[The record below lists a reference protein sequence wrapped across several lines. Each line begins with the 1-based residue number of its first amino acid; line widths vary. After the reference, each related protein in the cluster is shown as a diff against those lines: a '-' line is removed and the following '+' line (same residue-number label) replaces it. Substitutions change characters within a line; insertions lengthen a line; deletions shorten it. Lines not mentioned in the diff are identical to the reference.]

1 MNNKT
6 PHLQVTGTQIRN
18 LRELEHD
25 PYHAR
30 KKFSEPTACPD
41 CGAIYRDGHW
51 QWGQAVAG
59 AEQHRC
65 PACQRIHDRCP
76 AGFLSISGGFFGE
89 HEDEIRHLIRNVEQR
104 EKSSHALKRIIAIE
118 EQPDGGLLA
127 TFTDPHLARA
137 VGEALHSAY
146 QGDLD
151 YHYQE
156 GEFLLRVSWQR

>member
-6 PHLQVTGTQIRN
+6 PHLQATGTQIRN

-65 PACQRIHDRCP
+65 PACQRIHDRSP

-89 HEDEIRHLIRNVEQR
+89 HEDEIRHLIRNLEQR

-137 VGEALHSAY
+137 IGEALHSAY

>member
-6 PHLQVTGTQIRN
+6 PHLQATGTQIRN

-30 KKFSEPTACPD
+30 KKLSEPTACPD

-59 AEQHRC
+59 AKHHRC

-76 AGFLSISGGFFGE
+76 AGFLSISGSFFAE
-89 HEDEIRHLIRNVEQR
+89 HQDEIRHLIRNVEQR
-104 EKSSHALKRIIAIE
+104 EKSGHALKRIIAIE
-118 EQPDGGLLA
+118 EQPDGGVLA
-127 TFTDPHLARA
+127 SFTDPHLARA

-156 GEFLLRVSWQR
+156 GEFLLRMNWQR